1 MEFRNSDQL
10 KSHLK
15 TEASRL
21 GTTINNTYNT
31 FFARTLLE
39 SIAEYNYGDFVVK
52 GSFSQLV
59 HSGKLYRP
67 VTDIDLSSTNGVKA
81 VDFFHELLGRRGNPV
96 TYEINRRPKITS
108 NGVHNFSVYC
118 CYGSIKH
125 SIGIDFMPDY
135 KPTYEVQYKPVPTIF
150 TKDKKFYI
158 NTPSYE
164 EYLAEKLCIV
174 AETTSADSI
183 YRFKDFY
190 DIYKLHGGEYD
201 YDKFSIYFQRMI
213 SDRKRIN
220 PSDIDV
226 SFLNKDFINKCS
238 HLWESSKRHFK
249 FLDDTVEFD
258 EAVFYTKG
266 VLTDQILKLKRR

>member
-10 KSHLK
+10 KSYLK

-39 SIAEYNYGDFVVK
+39 SIAEYNYGYFVVK

-118 CYGSIKH
+118 CYGNIKH

-150 TKDKKFYI
+150 TKDKEFYI

-238 HLWESSKRHFK
+238 HLWECSKRHFK

>member
-96 TYEINRRPKITS
+96 TYEINRRPKITA

-125 SIGIDFMPDY
+125 SIGIDFMPNY

-150 TKDKKFYI
+150 TKDNKFYV

-174 AETTSADSI
+174 AETTTADSI
-183 YRFKDFY
+183 HRFKDFY

-213 SDRKRIN
+213 RDRKRIKLSN
-220 PSDIDV
+220 IDV
-226 SFLNKDFINKCS
+226 SFLNKDFINKYV
-238 HLWESSKRHFK
+238 HLWESSKRHFE